1 MVRGNKYLQNTKKV
15 TSFILC
21 VTIAL
26 MGLFNIPACAVT
38 YPMMGEI
45 SSTNGEAK
53 IYSLA
58 GTTGHEAKPEDKN
71 KSKLLIT
78 LKDGDKVKVL
88 GEAVDGDGDK
98 WYQINYGENFANT
111 GYAVINKVVLKY
123 EYEFDEDFEKN
134 LQNFPESYRDAL
146 RALHS
151 KYPNWKF
158 IAANVNMTFEDAVNT
173 QYNSED
179 YTKTRKYY
187 TLSSAYGG
195 DEWRDMR
202 ALLDEAS
209 NLWVQPEEGWTYAS
223 RTAIEYYM
231 DPRNFL
237 TENTIFVFAQQS
249 YDSKTQT
256 KDLLRKIITGSFL
269 EKGYDVNEDDTI
281 SDDEKDAYLDDILYA
296 AEQSKVSAYVIAAKI
311 IGEQSE
317 TSPLITGKYP
327 GYEGYYNFFNIGA
340 YGTPKEELYKRGLT
354 FAKNQIPP
362 WDSRKASITG
372 GAIWYEDGYI
382 GVGQDTFYFMNFNLI
397 NKVYNHQYATNVRDA
412 YNKADNLKDAFINN
426 YEATVEFKIPV
437 FTIMPETPEQN
448 IPEPEPIIPKG
459 DPNFDGDID
468 VVDLAIVKMHILEM
482 NKLEKDSKN
491 FKASDVNGDGEV
503 DVVDLAAIKMDIL
516 EIRKIG

>member
-1 MVRGNKYLQNTKKV
+1 MSVRGENKKV
-15 TSFILC
+15 QKAKRILSVILSLVMIACTFVVTVSAEGKTAYINGDGVRLRSESNTSSATLVKLYSNDV
-21 VTIAL
+21 VTVNSTVT
-26 MGLFNIPACAVT
+26 GQEVDGNSTWYNVT
-38 YPMMGEI
+38 YNGQTGFVHGPYVTFPP
-45 SSTNGEAK
+45 SSDD
-53 IYSLA
+53 Y
-58 GTTGHEAKPEDKN
+58 
-71 KSKLLIT
+71 
-78 LKDGDKVKVL
+78 V
-88 GEAVDGDGDK
+88 
-98 WYQINYGENFANT
+98 Y
-111 GYAVINKVVLKY
+111 
-123 EYEFDEDFEKN
+123 DEDFEKN
-134 LQNFPESYRDAL
+134 LENFPESYRDAL

-362 WDSRKASITG
+362 WDSRRASITG

-468 VVDLAIVKMHILEM
+468 VVDLAAIKMDILGIR
-482 NKLEKDSKN
+482 KLEGN
-491 FKASDVNGDGEV
+491 AFKSSDINNDGVV
-503 DVVDLAAIKMDIL
+503 DVVDLAAVKMDIL
-516 EIRKIG
+516 GIRNIE

>member
-1 MVRGNKYLQNTKKV
+1 MLSVWSENKKV
-15 TSFILC
+15 QKSKRILSVILSLVMIACTFVVTVSAEGKTAYINGDGVRLRSESNTSSTIVATLYSNYVITVNST
-21 VTIAL
+21 VT
-26 MGLFNIPACAVT
+26 GQEVDGNSTWYNVT
-38 YPMMGEI
+38 YNGQTGFVHGPYVTFPP
-45 SSTNGEAK
+45 SSDD
-53 IYSLA
+53 Y
-58 GTTGHEAKPEDKN
+58 
-71 KSKLLIT
+71 
-78 LKDGDKVKVL
+78 V
-88 GEAVDGDGDK
+88 
-98 WYQINYGENFANT
+98 Y
-111 GYAVINKVVLKY
+111 
-123 EYEFDEDFEKN
+123 DEDFEKN
-134 LQNFPESYRDAL
+134 LENFPESYRDAL

-362 WDSRKASITG
+362 WDSRRASITG

-468 VVDLAIVKMHILEM
+468 VVDLAAIKMDILGIR
-482 NKLEKDSKN
+482 KLEGN
-491 FKASDVNGDGEV
+491 AFKSSDINNDGVV
-503 DVVDLAAIKMDIL
+503 DVVDLAAVKMDIL
-516 EIRKIG
+516 GIRNIE